1 MYNTLFVIFVK
12 KIQKLD
18 LRKKLCYIYIK
29 NRKRRDVSML
39 IDITVKNF
47 RSFKNETVF
56 SMEVDKK
63 DILED
68 INTVKIRQNKKN
80 HKKELLKSAVIIGG
94 NASGKS
100 NFIDILRAFKH
111 YLLVKGEKKFRD
123 DNFKLSNK
131 KENTEI
137 EINILI
143 DDEIYNYLLIIDF
156 HNKKI
161 VSEKF
166 YIINERK
173 QEAVYIRENDKI
185 MSYDKKIFS
194 NYDTTLQF
202 INENLNEYDSV
213 MTRIIEYKMP
223 KEIKK
228 FIDYLEKDV
237 IILTNNKINF
247 SKIGKLFYESP
258 KIKDDFLNYLKRFGF
273 PIENINIIKRKI
285 PEDLLSFVESFKA
298 SILKS
303 DSQKIDDSEEK
314 DVYDLEFIY
323 KNDNGEEYS
332 LSLSE
337 QSSGTRKIIYLF
349 IPMYELLLNG
359 GVLVIDEL
367 DETLHYKLVYNII
380 KMFNSIEYN
389 KKNAQIIFS
398 SHNLLLLDLSLF
410 RRDQIWFIENNKIFE
425 GSSLYSLSDMKGVR
439 KDDNILRDYLNGF
452 FGGLPNVNQFGVN
465 LWLEKKD

>member
-1 MYNTLFVIFVK
+1 
-12 KIQKLD
+12 
-18 LRKKLCYIYIK
+18 
-29 NRKRRDVSML
+29 ML

-68 INTVKIRQNKKN
+68 INTVKVRQNKKN
-80 HKKELLKSAVIIGG
+80 HKKELLKSAVVIGG

-111 YLLVKGEKKFRD
+111 YLLVKGKKKFRD
-123 DNFKLSNK
+123 DNFKLSKK

-228 FIDYLEKDV
+228 FIDYLKEDV
-237 IILTNNKINF
+237 IILTNDEINF
-247 SKIGKLFYESP
+247 SKIGKLFYKTP

-273 PIENINIIKRKI
+273 PMENVNIIKRKL
-285 PEDLLSFVESFKA
+285 PEDVLNVVEIIKSK
-298 SILKS
+298 ILKS
-303 DSQKIDDSEEK
+303 DSLEEN

-323 KNDNGEEYS
+323 KNDNGEKYN

-337 QSSGTRKIIYLF
+337 QSSGTKKIISLF
-349 IPMYELLLNG
+349 IPIYKLLLNG
-359 GVLVIDEL
+359 GILVIDEL
-367 DETLHYKLVYNII
+367 DETLHYKLVYDII
-380 KMFNSIEYN
+380 KMFNSIEHN

-410 RRDQIWFIENNKIFE
+410 RRDQIWFVENNKIFE
-425 GSSLYSLSDMKGVR
+425 GSSLYSLSDIKGVR

-452 FGGLPNVNQFGVN
+452 FGGLPNIDQFGVN
-465 LWLEKKD
+465 

>member
-1 MYNTLFVIFVK
+1 
-12 KIQKLD
+12 
-18 LRKKLCYIYIK
+18 
-29 NRKRRDVSML
+29 ML

-68 INTVKIRQNKKN
+68 INTVKIRENKKN
-80 HKKELLKSAVIIGG
+80 HKKELLKSAAVIGG

-111 YLLVKGEKKFRD
+111 YFLVKGEKKFRD

-228 FIDYLEKDV
+228 FIDYLEENV

-303 DSQKIDDSEEK
+303 DNQKIDDSEEK

-323 KNDNGEEYS
+323 ENDNGEKYN

-337 QSSGTRKIIYLF
+337 QSSGTKKIISLF
-349 IPMYELLLNG
+349 IPIYKLLLNG
-359 GVLVIDEL
+359 GILVIDEL
-367 DETLHYKLVYNII
+367 DETLHYKLVYDII
-380 KMFNSIEYN
+380 KMFNSIEHN

-410 RRDQIWFIENNKIFE
+410 RRDQIWFVENNNIFE
-425 GSSLYSLSDMKGVR
+425 GSSLYSLSDIKGVR

-452 FGGLPNVNQFGVN
+452 FGGLPNIDQFGVN

>member
-1 MYNTLFVIFVK
+1 
-12 KIQKLD
+12 
-18 LRKKLCYIYIK
+18 
-29 NRKRRDVSML
+29 
-39 IDITVKNF
+39 
-47 RSFKNETVF
+47 
-56 SMEVDKK
+56 MEVDKK

-68 INTVKIRQNKKN
+68 INTVKIRENKKN
-80 HKKELLKSAVIIGG
+80 HKKELLKSAVVIGG

-228 FIDYLEKDV
+228 FIDYLEEGV

-303 DSQKIDDSEEK
+303 DNQKIDDSEEK

-323 KNDNGEEYS
+323 ENDNGEKYN

-337 QSSGTRKIIYLF
+337 QSSGTKKIISLF
-349 IPMYELLLNG
+349 IPIYKLLLNG
-359 GVLVIDEL
+359 GILVIDEL
-367 DETLHYKLVYNII
+367 DETLHYKLVYDII
-380 KMFNSIEYN
+380 KMFNSIEHN

-410 RRDQIWFIENNKIFE
+410 RRDQIWFVENNNIFE
-425 GSSLYSLSDMKGVR
+425 GSSLYSLSDIKGVR

-452 FGGLPNVNQFGVN
+452 FGGLPNIDQFGVN

>member
-1 MYNTLFVIFVK
+1 
-12 KIQKLD
+12 
-18 LRKKLCYIYIK
+18 
-29 NRKRRDVSML
+29 ML

-68 INTVKIRQNKKN
+68 INTVKIRENKKN
-80 HKKELLKSAVIIGG
+80 HKKELLKSAVVIGG

-228 FIDYLEKDV
+228 FIDYLEEGV

-303 DSQKIDDSEEK
+303 DNQKIDDSEEK

-323 KNDNGEEYS
+323 ENDNGEKYN

-337 QSSGTRKIIYLF
+337 QSSGTKKIISLF
-349 IPMYELLLNG
+349 IPIYKLLLNG
-359 GVLVIDEL
+359 GILVIDEL
-367 DETLHYKLVYNII
+367 DETLHYKLVYDII
-380 KMFNSIEYN
+380 KMFNSIEHN

-410 RRDQIWFIENNKIFE
+410 RRDQIWFVENNNIFE
-425 GSSLYSLSDMKGVR
+425 GSSLYSLSVT
-439 KDDNILRDYLNGF
+439 
-452 FGGLPNVNQFGVN
+452 
-465 LWLEKKD
+465 

>member
-1 MYNTLFVIFVK
+1 MYNILFVIFVK

-68 INTVKIRQNKKN
+68 INTVKIRENKKN
-80 HKKELLKSAVIIGG
+80 HKKELLKSAVVIGG

-173 QEAVYIRENDKI
+173 QESVYIRENDKI

-228 FIDYLEKDV
+228 FIDYLEEGV

-303 DSQKIDDSEEK
+303 DNQKIDDSEEK

-323 KNDNGEEYS
+323 ENDNGEKYN

-337 QSSGTRKIIYLF
+337 QSSGTKKIISLF
-349 IPMYELLLNG
+349 IPIYKLLLNG
-359 GVLVIDEL
+359 GILVIDEL
-367 DETLHYKLVYNII
+367 DETLHYKLVYDII
-380 KMFNSIEYN
+380 KMFNSIEHN

-410 RRDQIWFIENNKIFE
+410 RRDQIWFVENNNIFE
-425 GSSLYSLSDMKGVR
+425 GSSLYSLSDIKGVR

-452 FGGLPNVNQFGVN
+452 FGGLPNIDQFGVN

>member
-1 MYNTLFVIFVK
+1 MYNILFVIFVK

-68 INTVKIRQNKKN
+68 INTVKIRENKKN
-80 HKKELLKSAVIIGG
+80 HKKELLKSAVVIGG

-166 YIINERK
+166 YIINE
-173 QEAVYIRENDKI
+173 
-185 MSYDKKIFS
+185 
-194 NYDTTLQF
+194 QF
-202 INENLNEYDSV
+202 F
-213 MTRIIEYKMP
+213 
-223 KEIKK
+223 IK
-228 FIDYLEKDV
+228 
-237 IILTNNKINF
+237 
-247 SKIGKLFYESP
+247 
-258 KIKDDFLNYLKRFGF
+258 
-273 PIENINIIKRKI
+273 
-285 PEDLLSFVESFKA
+285 
-298 SILKS
+298 
-303 DSQKIDDSEEK
+303 
-314 DVYDLEFIY
+314 
-323 KNDNGEEYS
+323 
-332 LSLSE
+332 
-337 QSSGTRKIIYLF
+337 
-349 IPMYELLLNG
+349 
-359 GVLVIDEL
+359 
-367 DETLHYKLVYNII
+367 
-380 KMFNSIEYN
+380 
-389 KKNAQIIFS
+389 
-398 SHNLLLLDLSLF
+398 
-410 RRDQIWFIENNKIFE
+410 
-425 GSSLYSLSDMKGVR
+425 
-439 KDDNILRDYLNGF
+439 
-452 FGGLPNVNQFGVN
+452 
-465 LWLEKKD
+465 

>member
-1 MYNTLFVIFVK
+1 
-12 KIQKLD
+12 
-18 LRKKLCYIYIK
+18 
-29 NRKRRDVSML
+29 ML

-56 SMEVDKK
+56 SMEVDRK

-68 INTVKIRQNKKN
+68 INTVKIRENKKN
-80 HKKELLKSAVIIGG
+80 HKKELLKSAVVIGG

-228 FIDYLEKDV
+228 FIDYLEEGV

-247 SKIGKLFYESP
+247 SKIGK
-258 KIKDDFLNYLKRFGF
+258 YLR
-273 PIENINIIKRKI
+273 
-285 PEDLLSFVESFKA
+285 
-298 SILKS
+298 
-303 DSQKIDDSEEK
+303 
-314 DVYDLEFIY
+314 IY
-323 KNDNGEEYS
+323 
-332 LSLSE
+332 
-337 QSSGTRKIIYLF
+337 
-349 IPMYELLLNG
+349 
-359 GVLVIDEL
+359 
-367 DETLHYKLVYNII
+367 
-380 KMFNSIEYN
+380 
-389 KKNAQIIFS
+389 
-398 SHNLLLLDLSLF
+398 
-410 RRDQIWFIENNKIFE
+410 
-425 GSSLYSLSDMKGVR
+425 
-439 KDDNILRDYLNGF
+439 
-452 FGGLPNVNQFGVN
+452 
-465 LWLEKKD
+465 

>member
-1 MYNTLFVIFVK
+1 
-12 KIQKLD
+12 
-18 LRKKLCYIYIK
+18 
-29 NRKRRDVSML
+29 ML

-47 RSFKNETVF
+47 KSFKNETVF

-68 INTVKIRQNKKN
+68 INTVKIRENKKN
-80 HKKELLKSAVIIGG
+80 HKKELLKSAVVIGG

-228 FIDYLEKDV
+228 FIDYLEEGV

-303 DSQKIDDSEEK
+303 DNQKIDDSEEK

-323 KNDNGEEYS
+323 ENDNGEKYN

-337 QSSGTRKIIYLF
+337 QSSGTKKIISLF
-349 IPMYELLLNG
+349 IPIYKLLLNG
-359 GVLVIDEL
+359 GILVIDEL
-367 DETLHYKLVYNII
+367 DETLHYKLVYDII
-380 KMFNSIEYN
+380 KMFNSIEHN

-410 RRDQIWFIENNKIFE
+410 RRDQIWFVENNNIFE
-425 GSSLYSLSDMKGVR
+425 GSSLYSLSDIKGVR

-452 FGGLPNVNQFGVN
+452 FGGLPNIDQFGVN

>member
-1 MYNTLFVIFVK
+1 MYNILFVIFVK

-68 INTVKIRQNKKN
+68 INTVKIRENKKN
-80 HKKELLKSAVIIGG
+80 HKKELLKSDVVIGG

-228 FIDYLEKDV
+228 FIDYLEEGV

-303 DSQKIDDSEEK
+303 DNQKIDDSEEK

-323 KNDNGEEYS
+323 ENDNGEKYN

-337 QSSGTRKIIYLF
+337 QSSGTKKIISLF
-349 IPMYELLLNG
+349 IPIYKLLLNG
-359 GVLVIDEL
+359 GILVIDEL
-367 DETLHYKLVYNII
+367 DETLHYKLVYDII
-380 KMFNSIEYN
+380 KMFNSIEHN

-410 RRDQIWFIENNKIFE
+410 RRDQIWFVENNNIFE
-425 GSSLYSLSDMKGVR
+425 GSSLYSLSDIKGVR

-452 FGGLPNVNQFGVN
+452 FGGLPNIDQFGVN

>member
-1 MYNTLFVIFVK
+1 MYNILFVIFVK

-68 INTVKIRQNKKN
+68 INTVKIRENKKN
-80 HKKELLKSAVIIGG
+80 HKKELLKSAVVIGG

-111 YLLVKGEKKFRD
+111 YLLVKGEKKFRY

-228 FIDYLEKDV
+228 FIDYLEEGV

-303 DSQKIDDSEEK
+303 DNQKIDDSEEK

-323 KNDNGEEYS
+323 ENDNGEKYN

-337 QSSGTRKIIYLF
+337 QSSGTKKIISLF
-349 IPMYELLLNG
+349 IPIYKLLLNG
-359 GVLVIDEL
+359 GILVIDEL
-367 DETLHYKLVYNII
+367 DETLHYKLVYDII
-380 KMFNSIEYN
+380 KMFNSIEHN

-410 RRDQIWFIENNKIFE
+410 RRDQIWFVENNNIFE
-425 GSSLYSLSDMKGVR
+425 GSSLYSLSDIKGVR

-452 FGGLPNVNQFGVN
+452 FGGLPNIDQFGVN

>member
-1 MYNTLFVIFVK
+1 
-12 KIQKLD
+12 
-18 LRKKLCYIYIK
+18 
-29 NRKRRDVSML
+29 ML

-68 INTVKIRQNKKN
+68 INTVKIRENKKN
-80 HKKELLKSAVIIGG
+80 HKKELLKSAVVIGG

-111 YLLVKGEKKFRD
+111 YLLVKGKKKFRD
-123 DNFKLSNK
+123 DNFKLSKK

-228 FIDYLEKDV
+228 FIDYLKEDV
-237 IILTNNKINF
+237 IILTNDEINF

-303 DSQKIDDSEEK
+303 DNQKIDDSEEK

-323 KNDNGEEYS
+323 ENDNGEKYN

-337 QSSGTRKIIYLF
+337 QSSGTKKIISLF
-349 IPMYELLLNG
+349 IPIYKLLLNG
-359 GVLVIDEL
+359 GILVIDEL
-367 DETLHYKLVYNII
+367 DETLHYKLVYDII
-380 KMFNSIEYN
+380 KMFNSIEHN

-410 RRDQIWFIENNKIFE
+410 RRDQIWFVENNNIFE
-425 GSSLYSLSDMKGVR
+425 GSSLYSLSDIKGVR

-452 FGGLPNVNQFGVN
+452 FGGLPNIDQFGVN

>member
-1 MYNTLFVIFVK
+1 MYNILFVIFVK

-68 INTVKIRQNKKN
+68 INTVKIRENKKN
-80 HKKELLKSAVIIGG
+80 HKKELLKSAVVIGG

-123 DNFKLSNK
+123 DNFKLINK

-228 FIDYLEKDV
+228 FIDYLEEDV

-303 DSQKIDDSEEK
+303 DNQKIDDLEEK

-323 KNDNGEEYS
+323 ENDNGEKYN

-337 QSSGTRKIIYLF
+337 QSSGTKKIISLF
-349 IPMYELLLNG
+349 IPIYKLLLNG
-359 GVLVIDEL
+359 GILVIDEL
-367 DETLHYKLVYNII
+367 DETLHYKLVYDII
-380 KMFNSIEYN
+380 KMFNSIEHN

-410 RRDQIWFIENNKIFE
+410 RRDQIWFVENNNIFE
-425 GSSLYSLSDMKGVR
+425 GSSLYSLSDIKGVR

-452 FGGLPNVNQFGVN
+452 FGGLPNIEQFGVN

>member
-1 MYNTLFVIFVK
+1 MYNTLFFIFVK

-68 INTVKIRQNKKN
+68 INTVKVRQNKKN
-80 HKKELLKSAVIIGG
+80 HKKELLKSAVVIGG

-111 YLLVKGEKKFRD
+111 YLLVKGKKKFRD
-123 DNFKLSNK
+123 DNFKLSKK

-228 FIDYLEKDV
+228 FIDYLKEDV
-237 IILTNNKINF
+237 IILTNDEINF
-247 SKIGKLFYESP
+247 SKIGKLFYKTP

-273 PIENINIIKRKI
+273 PMENVNIIKRKL
-285 PEDLLSFVESFKA
+285 PEDVLNVVEIIKSK
-298 SILKS
+298 ILKS
-303 DSQKIDDSEEK
+303 DSLEEN

-323 KNDNGEEYS
+323 KNDNGEKYN

-337 QSSGTRKIIYLF
+337 QSSGTKKIISLF
-349 IPMYELLLNG
+349 IPIYKLLLNG
-359 GVLVIDEL
+359 GILVIDEL
-367 DETLHYKLVYNII
+367 DETLHYKLVYDII
-380 KMFNSIEYN
+380 KMFNSIEHN

-410 RRDQIWFIENNKIFE
+410 RRDQIWFVENNKIFE
-425 GSSLYSLSDMKGVR
+425 GSSLYSLSDIKGVR

-452 FGGLPNVNQFGVN
+452 FGGLPNIDQFGVN
-465 LWLEKKD
+465 

>member
-1 MYNTLFVIFVK
+1 
-12 KIQKLD
+12 
-18 LRKKLCYIYIK
+18 
-29 NRKRRDVSML
+29 ML

-56 SMEVDKK
+56 SMEADKK

-68 INTVKIRQNKKN
+68 INTVKIRENKKN
-80 HKKELLKSAVIIGG
+80 HKKELLKSAVVIGG

-111 YLLVKGEKKFRD
+111 YLLVKGKKKFRD
-123 DNFKLSNK
+123 DNFKLSKK

-228 FIDYLEKDV
+228 FIDYLKEDV
-237 IILTNNKINF
+237 IILTNDEINF
-247 SKIGKLFYESP
+247 SKIGKLFYKTP

-273 PIENINIIKRKI
+273 PMENVNIIKRKL
-285 PEDLLSFVESFKA
+285 PEDVLNVVEIIKSK
-298 SILKS
+298 ILKS
-303 DSQKIDDSEEK
+303 DSLEEN

-323 KNDNGEEYS
+323 KNDNGEKYN

-337 QSSGTRKIIYLF
+337 QSSGTKKIISLF
-349 IPMYELLLNG
+349 IPIYKLLLNG
-359 GVLVIDEL
+359 GILVIDEL
-367 DETLHYKLVYNII
+367 DETLHYKLVYDII
-380 KMFNSIEYN
+380 KMFNSIEHN

-410 RRDQIWFIENNKIFE
+410 RRDQIWFVENNKIFE
-425 GSSLYSLSDMKGVR
+425 GSSLYSLSDIKGVR

-452 FGGLPNVNQFGVN
+452 FGGLPNIDQFGVN
-465 LWLEKKD
+465 SWLEKKD

>member
-1 MYNTLFVIFVK
+1 
-12 KIQKLD
+12 
-18 LRKKLCYIYIK
+18 
-29 NRKRRDVSML
+29 ML

-68 INTVKIRQNKKN
+68 INTVKIRENKKN
-80 HKKELLKSAVIIGG
+80 HKKELLKSAVVIGG

-228 FIDYLEKDV
+228 FIDYLEEGV

-303 DSQKIDDSEEK
+303 DNQKIDDSEEK

-323 KNDNGEEYS
+323 ENDNGEKYN

-337 QSSGTRKIIYLF
+337 QSSGTKKIISLF
-349 IPMYELLLNG
+349 IPIYKLLLNG
-359 GVLVIDEL
+359 GILVIDEL
-367 DETLHYKLVYNII
+367 DETLHYKLVYDII
-380 KMFNSIEYN
+380 KMFNSIEHN

-410 RRDQIWFIENNKIFE
+410 RRDQIWFVENNNIFE
-425 GSSLYSLSDMKGVR
+425 GSSLYSLSDIKGVR

-452 FGGLPNVNQFGVN
+452 FGGLPNIDQFGVN

>member
-1 MYNTLFVIFVK
+1 
-12 KIQKLD
+12 
-18 LRKKLCYIYIK
+18 
-29 NRKRRDVSML
+29 ML

-68 INTVKIRQNKKN
+68 INTVKIRENKKN
-80 HKKELLKSAVIIGG
+80 HKKELLKSAVVIGG

-123 DNFKLSNK
+123 DNFKLINK

-228 FIDYLEKDV
+228 FIDYLEEDV

-303 DSQKIDDSEEK
+303 DNQKIDDLEEK

-323 KNDNGEEYS
+323 ENDNGEKYN

-337 QSSGTRKIIYLF
+337 QSSGTKKIISLF
-349 IPMYELLLNG
+349 IPIYKLLLNG
-359 GVLVIDEL
+359 GILVIDEL
-367 DETLHYKLVYNII
+367 DETLHYKLVYDII
-380 KMFNSIEYN
+380 KMFNSIEHN

-410 RRDQIWFIENNKIFE
+410 RRDQIWFVENNNIFE
-425 GSSLYSLSDMKGVR
+425 GSSLYSLSDIKGVR

-452 FGGLPNVNQFGVN
+452 FGGLPNIEQFGVN